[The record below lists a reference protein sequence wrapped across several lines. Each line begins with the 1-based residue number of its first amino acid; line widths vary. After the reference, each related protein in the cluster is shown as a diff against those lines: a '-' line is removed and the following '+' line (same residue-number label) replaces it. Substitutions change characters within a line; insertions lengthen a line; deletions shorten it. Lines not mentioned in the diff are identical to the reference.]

1 MADETSPRWAP
12 GTAAAMP
19 AASARSVA
27 SMSATLPGG
36 RAFPLRGKRIVVG
49 VAGGIAAYKAAE
61 LVRGLVK
68 AGAEVH
74 CVMTAGAREFLTP
87 LTLQTLSGHPVGTEL
102 FDLGQES
109 EIGHI
114 KIADKA
120 DLVIVA
126 PATADLIARYAAG
139 MANDLLSTVLL
150 ATRATVLL
158 APAMNVNMWDHPI
171 TQANLARLVGTGRVQ
186 VVGPG
191 EGFLACRWTGP
202 GRLVRLQDLAGK
214 KVVVTAGPTREA
226 LDPVRF
232 LSNRSSG
239 KMGYAIARAAAAR
252 GAEVVLVSGPTS
264 LSPPLGVALVPVGSA
279 QELKDAVSVHV
290 ATADVVVMA
299 AAVADY
305 RAGNVAAGKLK
316 KETLGAAPSI
326 GLTRNPDVLA
336 DLGRARGGGGRRP
349 VLIGF
354 AAETDEVERRAR
366 EKLVTKGC
374 DLVVAN
380 DVSEAQAGFDVDTNR
395 VIVVGPG
402 DAVERIPLA
411 TKDEVAHQIWDRV
424 LPLL

>member
-1 MADETSPRWAP
+1 VTEVLD
-12 GTAAAMP
+12 
-19 AASARSVA
+19 
-27 SMSATLPGG
+27 G
-36 RAFPLRGKRIVVG
+36 RAFPLRGKRVVVG
-49 VAGGIAAYKAAE
+49 IAGGIAAYKAAE

-68 AGAEVH
+68 AGADVH
-74 CVMTAGAREFLTP
+74 CVMTAGAKEFITP
-87 LTLQTLSGHPVGTEL
+87 LTFQTLSGHPVGTEL

-120 DLVIVA
+120 ELVIVA

-202 GRLVRLQDLAGK
+202 GRLAEPADIVEVAGRLLLPQDLAGK
-214 KVVVTAGPTREA
+214 KILVTAGPTREA

-239 KMGYAIARAAAAR
+239 KMGYAVARAAAAR
-252 GAEVVLVSGPTS
+252 GAEVVLVAGPTS
-264 LSPPLGVALVPVGSA
+264 LAAPLGVTVVPVGSA
-279 QELKDAVSVHV
+279 QEMKDAVAVEIV
-290 ATADVVVMA
+290 GADVVVMA

-305 RAGNVAAGKLK
+305 RAGQVAAGKLK
-316 KETLGAAPSI
+316 KEDMGASPSI
-326 GLTRNPDVLA
+326 GLARNPDVLA
-336 DLGRARGGGGRRP
+336 ELGKARGGGGPRP
-349 VLIGF
+349 VLVGF
-354 AAETDEVERRAR
+354 AAETDDVERRAR
-366 EKLVTKGC
+366 AKLVTKGC

-380 DVSEAQAGFDVDTNR
+380 DVSEAEAGFDVDTNR
-395 VIVVGPG
+395 VMVVGPG
-402 DAVERIPLA
+402 DAVERLPLA
-411 TKDEVAHQIWDRV
+411 TKDEVAHRIWDRV
-424 LPLL
+424 KPLLPG